1 MDYFMFEAKH
11 RTTDFV
17 SNLPV
22 PSAADGPPM
31 TIYNRSF
38 SCLRLHFFLLQIL
51 VLSNFFLIP
60 ILLICI
66 ARKNHQTRPAR
77 CPWTGPKG
85 RTILEILTRLALE
98 IYSSICNTVSELNS
112 PTPVFPQY
120 EFIWISLNEFE
131 SRIRVPI
138 SSAIRFRR
146 SFSETR
152 EDFPELELNLS
163 ENDLT
168 KWPIFNELT
177 VVVERNI
184 YDERMSKWFSSCW
197 SRSNLIN

>member
-1 MDYFMFEAKH
+1 MDYFMFEAKN

-17 SNLPV
+17 SDLPA

-66 ARKNHQTRPAR
+66 ARKNNQTRPAR
-77 CPWTGPKG
+77 CPWTG
-85 RTILEILTRLALE
+85 RTIIEVLTRLALE

-152 EDFPELELNLS
+152 EDFPELKLNLR
-163 ENDLT
+163 ENDLWRQDNC
-168 KWPIFNELT
+168 KLT

>member
-1 MDYFMFEAKH
+1 
-11 RTTDFV
+11 
-17 SNLPV
+17 
-22 PSAADGPPM
+22 M

-66 ARKNHQTRPAR
+66 ASKNNQTRPTR
-77 CPWTGPKG
+77 CPWTG
-85 RTILEILTRLALE
+85 RTVLEILTRLALE

-152 EDFPELELNLS
+152 EDFPELKLNLR
-163 ENDLT
+163 ENDQIGRVSMPMTLVRFRT
-168 KWPIFNELT
+168 YRCSWKEHLWWK
-177 VVVERNI
+177 
-184 YDERMSKWFSSCW
+184 DE
-197 SRSNLIN
+197 